1 MAPST
6 RLEHFAREVKA
17 LREHSA
23 KDLLLV
29 KAFQAQRLQGTYQD
43 LLTHSQYRNPTL
55 FFLNDLYGTK
65 DFSQRDAELIRVIPA
80 LQRFLPDSALSTI
93 ADAVELDALSE
104 RLDHELCEVL
114 LGSLGKSPSTCTLDQ
129 YRQAYRVVDQHNP
142 QSREQQ
148 MKLVQHIGTALN
160 VLVRKPLLGGLV
172 KSMGPVAHAAG
183 LSSMHD
189 FLTHGFACFKAMGD
203 AREFLA
209 IIQTREAAIHQA
221 MLSNL
226 SNELLSKVIVPT

>member
-1 MAPST
+1 MAPSA
-6 RLEHFAREVKA
+6 RLAYFAREVKA
-17 LREHSA
+17 LREQSA
-23 KDLLLV
+23 KDLLVV
-29 KAFQAQRLQGTYQD
+29 KAFQAQRLRGTYQD
-43 LLTHSQYRNPTL
+43 LLAHSQYQNPTL

-104 RLDHELCEVL
+104 RLDHELSQSL
-114 LGSLGKSPSTCTLDQ
+114 LESLGEAHAACTLEQ
-129 YRQAYRVVDQHNP
+129 YRKAYRVVDQNNP

-148 MKLVQHIGTALN
+148 MKLVQHIGMALN
-160 VLVRKPLLGGLV
+160 GLVRKPLLGGLV

-183 LSSMHD
+183 LSSMHE

-203 AREFLA
+203 ARAFLA
-209 IIQTREAAIHQA
+209 IIQTRETAIHQA

-226 SNELLSKVIVPT
+226 NDELLSKLIVPT